1 MATARGSVVPEPS
14 NSVFSVVPELA
25 GLTRS
30 GKKRLLPAKEVVES
44 LTADIQTASLPDK
57 QVEAGGVNSADNLDN
72 LVPGQTGAGRQGTA
86 GSTAEQSASKEQS
99 GLADTQGEEGDGQGR
114 HQNKEVVHSVG
125 DSETERSDDM
135 SETSDLSEAA
145 KLAAAASDMREESVD

>member
-30 GKKRLLPAKEVVES
+30 GKKRLLPVEEVVES

-57 QVEAGGVNSADNLDN
+57 QVEAGGVSSADNLDS
-72 LVPGQTGAGRQGTA
+72 LVPGQTEAG
-86 GSTAEQSASKEQS
+86 
-99 GLADTQGEEGDGQGR
+99 
-114 HQNKEVVHSVG
+114 
-125 DSETERSDDM
+125 
-135 SETSDLSEAA
+135 
-145 KLAAAASDMREESVD
+145 

>member
-44 LTADIQTASLPDK
+44 LTAYIQTASLPDK
-57 QVEAGGVNSADNLDN
+57 QVEAGAVATILPN
-72 LVPGQTGAGRQGTA
+72 
-86 GSTAEQSASKEQS
+86 
-99 GLADTQGEEGDGQGR
+99 
-114 HQNKEVVHSVG
+114 
-125 DSETERSDDM
+125 
-135 SETSDLSEAA
+135 
-145 KLAAAASDMREESVD
+145 